1 LERRAR
7 ENQIDFVE
15 GVATALLPVAFFEV
29 VMTAFRTLVEDGT
42 EVPPTRSA
50 SSPGWSDVLKLLVV
64 VICGGQDRA
73 LPVAADGPR
82 VRGDENARRRG
93 LSSRRSPS
101 LSSLTTTLPVMAQI
115 DIEYAGRTYTV
126 PWTDDNVERLKGI
139 AQHVRDGRAEVFT
152 VLGDGFALTIVVGPT
167 IPVAITYVD

>member
-1 LERRAR
+1 MAVGDAHFARTCQESGVLRQSICHYQKRRATYRDILERRAR

-64 VICGGQDRA
+64 VIVADKTGRFR
-73 LPVAADGPR
+73 LPPMVRVYVEMKTRDVAA
-82 VRGDENARRRG
+82 
-93 LSSRRSPS
+93 
-101 LSSLTTTLPVMAQI
+101 
-115 DIEYAGRTYTV
+115 
-126 PWTDDNVERLKGI
+126 
-139 AQHVRDGRAEVFT
+139 
-152 VLGDGFALTIVVGPT
+152 
-167 IPVAITYVD
+167 